1 MRKSIAI
8 LAVVGIGIYVAF
20 SSVYT
25 VSEVEQVIITQFG
38 KPVGEPVTSAGLK
51 LKVPF
56 IQDVNPIDKRVLEW
70 DGNPSDMPTKDK
82 LYISVDLFARW
93 RITEPLQYFLRL
105 RDERSAQSRL
115 DDILGSETRNAVAKH
130 ELIEIIRT
138 TKDRVPLRDA
148 RLTDAER
155 DLGSLVPIQKGRKLV
170 EQEIFAAAAEKVRV
184 FGIELLD
191 IRFKRIN
198 YNESVRPKIY
208 DRMISERRQIAER
221 FLSEGNGEAARI
233 RGNRVRDLNKIQ
245 SEAYRQVEEIRGVAD
260 AKATE
265 IYARA
270 YNQSPEAA
278 DFYEFTRTMQAYKT
292 IIARPEHHP
301 GPFHGQR
308 SVQVPEGHGPR
319 WRRRLSPGFRRK
331 PMTMIARHRR
341 LTCAW
346 PGRSRVQG
354 IDYKRVVVCRLPGC
368 SSPERGAFGEELVV
382 AHVV

>member
-1 MRKSIAI
+1 MNRITQIAI
-8 LAVVGIGIYVAF
+8 VAVLGIGIFVAI
-20 SSVYT
+20 SAIYT

-38 KPVGEPVTSAGLK
+38 KPVGDPVTTAGLK
-51 LKVPF
+51 VKIPF
-56 IQDVNPIDKRVLEW
+56 IQNVNTIDKRVLEW

-82 LYISVDLFARW
+82 LYVSVGLFARW
-93 RITEPLQYFLRL
+93 QIVDPLQYFLRL

-138 TKDRVPLRDA
+138 TKDRVPLHDTL
-148 RLTDAER
+148 LTGAGREQEM
-155 DLGSLVPIQKGRKLV
+155 GALVPIQKGRKQV
-170 EQEIFAAAAEKVRV
+170 EQEIFAEAAAKVQV

-245 SEAYRQVEEIRGVAD
+245 SEAYRQVEEVRGLAD

-265 IYARA
+265 IYAKA

-278 DFYEFTRTMQAYKT
+278 AFYEFTRTMQSYKS
-292 IIARPEHHP
+292 IISEHTTLVLSTSCDLFKFLKGMAP
-301 GPFHGQR
+301 DGEAVSAPR
-308 SVQVPEGHGPR
+308 SATADE
-319 WRRRLSPGFRRK
+319 
-331 PMTMIARHRR
+331 
-341 LTCAW
+341 
-346 PGRSRVQG
+346 
-354 IDYKRVVVCRLPGC
+354 
-368 SSPERGAFGEELVV
+368 
-382 AHVV
+382 HVSKK

>member
-1 MRKSIAI
+1 MSRIKKII
-8 LAVVGIGIYVAF
+8 LLVVLGIGTYLLT
-20 SSVYT
+20 SSIYT
-25 VSEVEQVIITQFG
+25 VSEIEQIIITQFG
-38 KPVGEPVTSAGLK
+38 KPVGAPVTTAGLK
-51 LKVPF
+51 VKLPF
-56 IQDVNPIDKRVLEW
+56 IQEVNPIDKRVLEW
-70 DGNPSDMPTKDK
+70 DGSPSDMPTKDK

-93 RITEPLQYFLRL
+93 RITDPLQYFLRL

-148 RLTDAER
+148 LLTQAER
-155 DLGSLVPIQKGRKLV
+155 QLDMGSLVPIQKGRKLV
-170 EQEIFAAAAEKVRV
+170 EREIFAAAAENVRV

-245 SEAYRQVEEIRGVAD
+245 SEAYRKVEEIRGLAD

-265 IYARA
+265 IYAKV
-270 YNQSPEAA
+270 YNQSPEAVA
-278 DFYEFTRTMQAYKT
+278 FYEFTRTVQSYKSIIAENTT
-292 IIARPEHHP
+292 IILSTDSDLFKFLKGMNPDNEKCPDQRP
-301 GPFHGQR
+301 G
-308 SVQVPEGHGPR
+308 
-319 WRRRLSPGFRRK
+319 
-331 PMTMIARHRR
+331 
-341 LTCAW
+341 
-346 PGRSRVQG
+346 
-354 IDYKRVVVCRLPGC
+354 DKR
-368 SSPERGAFGEELVV
+368 
-382 AHVV
+382 

>member
-1 MRKSIAI
+1 MNRITQIAI
-8 LAVVGIGIYVAF
+8 VAVLGVGAYVAM
-20 SSVYT
+20 SAIYT
-25 VSEVEQVIITQFG
+25 VSEVEQAIITQFG
-38 KPVGEPVTSAGLK
+38 KPVGEPVTTAGLK
-51 LKVPF
+51 FKIPF

-70 DGNPSDMPTKDK
+70 DGKPSDMPTKDK

-93 RITEPLQYFLRL
+93 RITDPLQYFLRL

-138 TKDRVPLRDA
+138 TKDRVPLRDTL
-148 RLTDAER
+148 LTEAER
-155 DLGSLVPIQKGRKLV
+155 KQDIGSLVPIQKGRKLV
-170 EQEIFAAAAEKVRV
+170 EQEIFSAATEKVRV

-265 IYARA
+265 IYAAA

-278 DFYEFTRTMQAYKT
+278 AFYEFTRTMHAYKS
-292 IIARPEHHP
+292 IISKNTTLVLSTDSDLFKFLKGITPKP
-301 GPFHGQR
+301 DVVPVQR
-308 SVQVPEGHGPR
+308 SG
-319 WRRRLSPGFRRK
+319 
-331 PMTMIARHRR
+331 
-341 LTCAW
+341 
-346 PGRSRVQG
+346 
-354 IDYKRVVVCRLPGC
+354 DKR
-368 SSPERGAFGEELVV
+368 
-382 AHVV
+382 

>member
-1 MRKSIAI
+1 MSRNAQIAL
-8 LAVVGIGIYVAF
+8 LAVLGIGAF
-20 SSVYT
+20 LAMSAIYT
-25 VSEVEQVIITQFG
+25 VSEVEQMIITQFG
-38 KPVGEPVTSAGLK
+38 KPVGDPVTSAGLK
-51 LKVPF
+51 TKVPF
-56 IQDVNPIDKRVLEW
+56 IQVVNPIDKRVLEW
-70 DGNPSDMPTKDK
+70 DGSPSDMPTKDK

-93 RITEPLQYFLRL
+93 RITDPLQYFLRL

-148 RLTDAER
+148 LLTDAEKE
-155 DLGSLVPIQKGRKLV
+155 LNMGSLVPIQKGRQLV
-170 EQEIFAAAAEKVRV
+170 EQEIFTAAAEKVRV

-265 IYARA
+265 IYAAA
-270 YNQSPEAA
+270 YNQSPEAVE
-278 DFYEFTRTMQAYKT
+278 FYEFTRTMQSYKA
-292 IIARPEHHP
+292 IIAENTTL
-301 GPFHGQR
+301 
-308 SVQVPEGHGPR
+308 V
-319 WRRRLSPGFRRK
+319 LSTDSDLFKFLKG
-331 PMTMIARHRR
+331 M
-341 LTCAW
+341 
-346 PGRSRVQG
+346 
-354 IDYKRVVVCRLPGC
+354 
-368 SSPERGAFGEELVV
+368 SP
-382 AHVV
+382 

>member
-1 MRKSIAI
+1 MNRIKQITLLSILIIGTFI
-8 LAVVGIGIYVAF
+8 LINSI
-20 SSVYT
+20 YT
-25 VSEVEQVIITQFG
+25 VSEVEQMIITQFG
-38 KPVGEPVTSAGLK
+38 KPVGSPVTSAGLK
-51 LKVPF
+51 VKLPL
-56 IQDVNPIDKRVLEW
+56 IQDINPIDKRVLEW
-70 DGNPSDMPTKDK
+70 DGAPSDMPTKDK

-138 TKDRVPLRDA
+138 TKDRVPLRDTL
-148 RLTDAER
+148 LTEAER
-155 DLGSLVPIQKGRKLV
+155 KLDMGSLVPIQKGRKLV

-245 SEAYRQVEEIRGVAD
+245 SEAYREVEEIRGVAD

-265 IYARA
+265 IYAMA
-270 YNQSPEAA
+270 YNQSPESVE
-278 DFYEFTRTMQAYKT
+278 FYEFTRIMQAYKAILAQDT
-292 IIARPEHHP
+292 TL
-301 GPFHGQR
+301 
-308 SVQVPEGHGPR
+308 V
-319 WRRRLSPGFRRK
+319 LSTGSDLFK
-331 PMTMIARHRR
+331 FLKGMT
-341 LTCAW
+341 
-346 PGRSRVQG
+346 PDG
-354 IDYKRVVVCRLPGC
+354 VVL
-368 SSPERGAFGEELVV
+368 SSGSDAFLMKNMK
-382 AHVV
+382 

>member
-1 MRKSIAI
+1 MSKNIQIAL
-8 LAVVGIGIYVAF
+8 LAVFAIGAYLLMSAI
-20 SSVYT
+20 YT
-25 VSEVEQVIITQFG
+25 VSEVEQMIITQFG
-38 KPVGEPVTSAGLK
+38 KPVGDPVTSAGLK
-51 LKVPF
+51 IKVPF

-70 DGNPSDMPTKDK
+70 DGSPSDMPTKDK

-93 RITEPLQYFLRL
+93 RITDPLQYFLRL

-148 RLTDAER
+148 LLTDAEKE
-155 DLGSLVPIQKGRKLV
+155 LNMGSLVPIQKGRQLV

-265 IYARA
+265 IYAAA
-270 YNQSPEAA
+270 YNQSPEAVE
-278 DFYEFTRTMQAYKT
+278 FYEFTRTMQSYKA
-292 IIARPEHHP
+292 IIAENTTLVLSTDSDLFKFLKGMSPNGVRVRTQRPDE
-301 GPFHGQR
+301 
-308 SVQVPEGHGPR
+308 
-319 WRRRLSPGFRRK
+319 
-331 PMTMIARHRR
+331 
-341 LTCAW
+341 
-346 PGRSRVQG
+346 
-354 IDYKRVVVCRLPGC
+354 KR
-368 SSPERGAFGEELVV
+368 
-382 AHVV
+382 

>member
-1 MRKSIAI
+1 MRKYKQLVILVVLVIA
-8 LAVVGIGIYVAF
+8 AYVML

-38 KPVGEPVTSAGLK
+38 KPIGEPVTEAGLK

-70 DGNPSDMPTKDK
+70 DGKPSDMPTKDK

-93 RITEPLQYFLRL
+93 RIVKPLQYFLRL

-138 TKDRVPLRDA
+138 SKDRVPLRDDL
-148 RLTDAER
+148 LTEAER
-155 DLGSLVPIQKGRKLV
+155 DLNMGTLVPIQKGRKLV
-170 EQEIFAAAAEKVRV
+170 EQEIFTAAAEKVRV

-245 SEAYRQVEEIRGVAD
+245 SEAYRKVEEIRGAAD
-260 AKATE
+260 AKAAE
-265 IYARA
+265 IYAGA
-270 YNQSPEAA
+270 YNYSSESVA
-278 DFYEFTRTMQAYKT
+278 FYEFTRTMQAYRA
-292 IIARPEHHP
+292 IIANDTTLI
-301 GPFHGQR
+301 
-308 SVQVPEGHGPR
+308 
-319 WRRRLSPGFRRK
+319 LSTDSELFKFLKG
-331 PMTMIARHRR
+331 M
-341 LTCAW
+341 
-346 PGRSRVQG
+346 
-354 IDYKRVVVCRLPGC
+354 
-368 SSPERGAFGEELVV
+368 SPDVR
-382 AHVV
+382 

>member
-1 MRKSIAI
+1 MIGFDVSAEERQQLECIAREGGGGYYSAADADDFRLAAEHSLPI
-8 LAVVGIGIYVAF
+8 LWIANGQEVPGDLR
-20 SSVYT
+20 T
-25 VSEVEQVIITQFG
+25 VPAPRQASPRTTPSLIE
-38 KPVGEPVTSAGLK
+38 
-51 LKVPF
+51 
-56 IQDVNPIDKRVLEW
+56 KRVLEW
-70 DGNPSDMPTKDK
+70 YATPSDMPTKDK

-93 RITEPLQYFLRL
+93 RITDPLQYFLRL

-148 RLTDAER
+148 LLTEAER
-155 DLGSLVPIQKGRKLV
+155 DMGSLVPIQKGRKLV
-170 EQEIFAAAAEKVRV
+170 EQEIFTAAAEKVRV

-265 IYARA
+265 IYASA
-270 YNQSPEAA
+270 YNQSPEAVA
-278 DFYEFTRTMQAYKT
+278 FYEFTRTMQAYKS
-292 IIARPEHHP
+292 IIAQNTTLVLSTDSELFKFLKGMRPP
-301 GPFHGQR
+301 DTAVALPNTGN
-308 SVQVPEGHGPR
+308 
-319 WRRRLSPGFRRK
+319 K
-331 PMTMIARHRR
+331 P
-341 LTCAW
+341 
-346 PGRSRVQG
+346 
-354 IDYKRVVVCRLPGC
+354 
-368 SSPERGAFGEELVV
+368 
-382 AHVV
+382 